1 MSAVQKPLLPTIHE
15 DSITIENDTYNEP
28 KEKIDDNANAFGSKK
43 KQAMLFA
50 IMLFVNVLGPLST
63 EAQVPALG
71 SIAEDLNTSSR
82 WVQLTITIYMLFFGL
97 SQLFFGTLSDIYG
110 RRNTLLAGLVIY
122 TLTSL
127 GCALAPNIIALNI
140 FRAVQATG
148 SGAGMVIVYAI
159 ARDVFRQDAR
169 TRVLGI
175 LGGLRPIVIAAS
187 PVFGGAISTY
197 LGWRYIFYIIGGLSL
212 FILIVVFFV
221 LPETRDQNTVQIAR
235 LQDYKDTVRLL
246 IKNRVFV
253 GLVLISGGVYAGVFI
268 MFNEFSF
275 VMEDRFGYSELTTGL
290 LCGLIVFG
298 LMVGSIISII
308 FVKCVNPIT
317 VVFCGVIQLV
327 ACCVLFILPLIIYSG
342 TAPDFVGLNV
352 YWVLVPL
359 FLFVCADGLM
369 LPHLIS
375 TALEPFKRQAGTASA
390 LAGFWRFFSAAVIAL
405 IVSSSSEQHLMVLHI
420 GVGAMAI
427 SAIII
432 YAFTLYGVNY
442 EEFLAESKRADLL
455 MEDSATSTDGVTVIS
470 DDDEYNS
477 MKLNVT
483 EQTPLIKKVMT
494 NNNE

>member
-1 MSAVQKPLLPTIHE
+1 MSTAQTPLLPTIHE
-15 DSITIENDTYNEP
+15 ESTTIENDNDQRNSNDDTEP
-28 KEKIDDNANAFGSKK
+28 QFGSKK
-43 KQAMLFA
+43 KQAILFI

-63 EAQVPALG
+63 EAQVPALEQI
-71 SIAEDLNTSSR
+71 SQDLHTSSR

-110 RRNTLLAGLVIY
+110 RRNTLLAGLIIY

-127 GCALAPNIIALNI
+127 GCALSPNIISLNI
-140 FRAVQATG
+140 FRAIQATG

-159 ARDVFRQDAR
+159 ARDVFRQEAR

-187 PVFGGAISTY
+187 PIFGGAVSTY
-197 LGWRYIFYIIGGLSL
+197 LGWRYIFYIIGALSL
-212 FILIVVFFV
+212 FILVIIFFL
-221 LPETRDQNTVQIAR
+221 LPETRDPNTVQIAR

-246 IKNRVFV
+246 TKNRVFV
-253 GLVLISGGVYAGVFI
+253 GLVLISGGVYGGVFI

-275 VMEDRFGYSELTTGL
+275 VMEDRFGFSQLQTGL

-298 LMVGSIISII
+298 LMVGSLISII
-308 FVKCVNPIT
+308 FVRCANPIT
-317 VVFCGVIQLV
+317 VVFIGVIQLLL
-327 ACCVLFILPLIIYSG
+327 CCILFILPLILFSS
-342 TAPDFVGLNV
+342 TAPDFVGLNM

-359 FLFVCADGLM
+359 FFYVCADGLM

-405 IVSSSSEQHLMVLHI
+405 IVSSSSEEHLMVLHL
-420 GVGAMAI
+420 GVGGMAL

-442 EEFLAESKRADLL
+442 DEFIAETKKADRVEEGTMIIEYSDGEKVN
-455 MEDSATSTDGVTVIS
+455 EDDF
-470 DDDEYNS
+470 ENNS
-477 MKLNVT
+477 INMALVNEK
-483 EQTPLIKKVMT
+483 TPLIGKSG
-494 NNNE
+494 NDQ